1 MNKTR
6 KIAMKLWEER
16 YGNMKVAKDFHG
28 NYMAYEGY
36 GNPNYEKKIKGKT
49 VKCGWN
55 LHHILPKSKGGTY
68 DKENLACVNIL
79 TNRMAADK
87 TTYNMDGH
95 RYQVIKDGKGHDICE
110 LI

>member
-1 MNKTR
+1 MNRTR
-6 KIAMKLWEER
+6 KIAMELWAER
-16 YGNMKVAKDFHG
+16 YGNMKVIKDFHG
-28 NYMAYEGY
+28 YYMAYEGY
-36 GNPNYEKKIKGKT
+36 GDPDYEMKINGKT

-87 TTYNMDGH
+87 TTFYIDDR
-95 RYQVIKDGKGHDICE
+95 RYQVRKDRVGYDLVE